1 MQKLLNR
8 VLRSCIGF
16 DNEIYEKGR
25 KKVQYTLYT
34 WSITSRNT
42 ASMLGMSGNHLN
54 CLIGRKIS
62 GDRDRKI
69 DTLVA
74 IKTYEDRLQEFD
86 IPLWYG
92 GLKNYRNDVS
102 DDDDE
107 LKISATKY
115 GNSNISVIYRASQ
128 SSTISMVPSSDT
140 MFSIYIYRR
149 NS

>member
-1 MQKLLNR
+1 M
-8 VLRSCIGF
+8 
-16 DNEIYEKGR
+16 
-25 KKVQYTLYT
+25 
-34 WSITSRNT
+34 
-42 ASMLGMSGNHLN
+42 
-54 CLIGRKIS
+54 
-62 GDRDRKI
+62 
-69 DTLVA
+69 
-74 IKTYEDRLQEFD
+74 QEFD